1 MTDIDRLFESVL
13 FLRTTHRHYHRQ
25 QQQQHHGNDNT
36 KKSGI
41 KWRREREREKS
52 A

>member
-13 FLRTTHRHYHRQ
+13 FLRTTHRHYQ
-25 QQQQHHGNDNT
+25 QQQHHHGNDNT
-36 KKSGI
+36 KKVELNGEE
-41 KWRREREREKS
+41 KEKS